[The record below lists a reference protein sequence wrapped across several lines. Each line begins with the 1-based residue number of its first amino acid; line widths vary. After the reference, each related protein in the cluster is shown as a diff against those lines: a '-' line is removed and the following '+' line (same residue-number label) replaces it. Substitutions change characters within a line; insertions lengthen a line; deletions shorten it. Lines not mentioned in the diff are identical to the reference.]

1 LTADKVEVQSF
12 AALRESKCRC
22 TVCSVCQP
30 LSRSSRWRDALVIL
44 DPRVPPAPRDKPAP
58 PVLLVLPALRAH
70 KVRKDPSV
78 HKAPS
83 ASAGLL
89 VLPDRQDQSDRR
101 VRRARLADK
110 ALPDPAASAARQERR
125 DPLVQQGRRA
135 QQVIPA
141 RRQQFALSP
150 AWTPFA
156 VRTTRCWPVWFVRW
170 ARPTERNAQ
179 RPARRQPA
187 CVYVGNVKPNLV
199 ALLLAAAA
207 ITISKER
214 TVPTPFASFSRS
226 QPSRPRAL
234 RRPLAA
240 NQENE
245 VIEPG
250 IVGRM
255 QHNLHRREVETRRS
269 GAE

>member
-1 LTADKVEVQSF
+1 
-12 AALRESKCRC
+12 
-22 TVCSVCQP
+22 
-30 LSRSSRWRDALVIL
+30 LVAICLL
-44 DPRVPPAPRDKPAP
+44 DPRRCTSAVFFSIFQGNVDASAADNFWWHRDDGDGRLHPRARSARSTRPGGRSGD
-58 PVLLVLPALRAH
+58 LLGQLVQRARRAR

-101 VRRARLADK
+101 ARRARLADK
-110 ALPDPAASAARQERR
+110 ALLDPVASAVRPERR

-135 QQVIPA
+135 QQVRRVIPA

-226 QPSRPRAL
+226 QPSRR
-234 RRPLAA
+234 
-240 NQENE
+240 
-245 VIEPG
+245 
-250 IVGRM
+250 
-255 QHNLHRREVETRRS
+255 
-269 GAE
+269 